1 MSLAVR
7 AGAPLCGFVWHPLL
21 CLIGPPI
28 THAADEIQVY
38 NADINEVG
46 QFSIQQHFNYTITGI
61 PTPAYPGALDLE
73 PCTERNARVRLWRDP
88 LARTRALRSR
98 RGERAGAVP
107 VEQYQ
112 AASAVCDSRCR
123 QEGLLLRPELR
134 IRLSDL
140 ALRAFTLCHGSQAD
154 HRLAQSPVGVHHQS
168 DHRFCLGPVGRSR
181 LRSRRPACAQARRGP
196 FHRHRVLFGPWI
208 ARQFPVL
215 YGSNR
220 TSCLR

>member
-1 MSLAVR
+1 MSLRSGLGRRSAVLV
-7 AGAPLCGFVWHPLL
+7 AASLL
-21 CLIGPPI
+21 CLIGPRI
-28 THAADEIQVY
+28 AHAADEIQVY

-73 PCTERNARVRLWRDP
+73 PCTERNAGVRLWRDA

-98 RGERAGAVP
+98 GGERAGAVP

-112 AASAVCDSRCR
+112 AANAVCDSRRR

-140 ALRAFTLCHGSQAD
+140 ALRALALCHGSQAD
-154 HRLAQSPVGVHHQS
+154 HRLAQFPVGIHHQS
-168 DHRFCLGPVGRSR
+168 DHRFCLGPVGGSR
-181 LRSRRPACAQARRGP
+181 LRSCRPARAQARRGP
-196 FHRHRVLFGPWI
+196 VHRPRVLFRPRS
-208 ARQFPVL
+208 ARQFSSPL
-215 YGSNR
+215 RSSR